1 MTNDSLERGRARMKE
16 LFGEQ
21 HEPPEELE
29 GDFIDITVGHL
40 LGDIWTRPGLELR
53 ERSMITCTALIVL
66 GNQAEL
72 KAHLAAALNVGI
84 TRQNIEEM
92 MLHLAHY
99 SGWPTAV
106 NGLRVAREV
115 FAELD
120 IKSAT

>member
-1 MTNDSLERGRARMKE
+1 VTNDSLERGRARMKE